1 MKFIKYRY
9 FNGTVFRKSVNTI
22 VRAIRLTTIRRK
34 FITSLLP
41 NTYTIFLFNSYSKTG
56 QVPEKLNPWRQME
69 PVFTGFPSPDHP
81 FFIHKRTPDGR
92 DEGAPS
98 NKQHSL
104 KSMHTI
110 KAKFYHT
117 AQKTR
122 RINMYPEHFN
132 DKNSSGDEIANV
144 NFFYDDIVH
153 VEASARPTSIQ
164 PTS

>member
-9 FNGTVFRKSVNTI
+9 FNGTVFRKPLSTI
-22 VRAIRLTTIRRK
+22 VRAIRLTTFTRK
-34 FITSLLP
+34 FITSLPP
-41 NTYTIFLFNSYSKTG
+41 NTHAKFFLFKSYSRTG
-56 QVPEKLNPWRQME
+56 QVPEKLNLWRQME
-69 PVFTGFPSPDHP
+69 PVFTGFLSPNH
-81 FFIHKRTPDGR
+81 FFIHKAHKRTPDGR

-104 KSMHTI
+104 KSMHTV

-122 RINMYPEHFN
+122 RTNTYPEHFN

-144 NFFYDDIVH
+144 NFFTT
-153 VEASARPTSIQ
+153 TSYM
-164 PTS
+164 